1 MFILK
6 MLRSIVL
13 LPVYLILLVSGIII
27 SFIVNAMAVVK
38 GIIGLGLTAL
48 IIGCIVCYQDWI
60 QVAFLLCL
68 SVILFMILFA
78 GVIVEELFHFAREK
92 VLEIMFA

>member
-6 MLRSIVL
+6 VLRGILL

-27 SFIVNAMAVVK
+27 SFIVNTMAIVK
-38 GIIGLGLTAL
+38 AIIGIGLTAL
-48 IIGCIVCYQDWI
+48 IIGCIVCYQDWV

-68 SVILFMILFA
+68 SVIFFLILFA
-78 GVIVEELFHFAREK
+78 GVIIEELFHFAREK